1 MKNITKVLFV
11 VLMVSFSINTFAQS
25 EWIAPKSAGTIVNP
39 LKNDQ
44 KSIKKGK
51 TLYMQYCAI
60 CHGDKGRGDGLASA
74 ALKPK
79 PANFISGE
87 FTNQSDGAIYW
98 KLTEGRT
105 PMASYKESLSEAQRW
120 QLVNYIKTLKK

>member
-1 MKNITKVLFV
+1 MKKITKILFV
-11 VLMVSFSINTFAQS
+11 VLMILFSINTDAQS
-25 EWIAPKSAGTIVNP
+25 EWIAPKSAIAIVNP

-51 TLYMQYCAI
+51 ALYLQLCAI
-60 CHGDKGRGDGLASA
+60 CHGDKGKGNGLASV

-79 PANFISGE
+79 PTNFTSKNFI
-87 FTNQSDGAIYW
+87 NQSDGAIYW

-120 QLVNYIKTLKK
+120 QLVNYIKSLKK